1 MDYEIRWGVETGEA
15 GLGED
20 GNEVPCII
28 DLSRVFVHVACPMG
42 CWKLRPRAQ
51 FTDARREVSAPS
63 FFRSGSGG
71 LCCLVNSLARS
82 KLACVKKHY

>member
-28 DLSRVFVHVACPMG
+28 DLSRYLSM
-42 CWKLRPRAQ
+42 WLAQ
-51 FTDARREVSAPS
+51 
-63 FFRSGSGG
+63 
-71 LCCLVNSLARS
+71 
-82 KLACVKKHY
+82 

>member
-28 DLSRVFVHVACPMG
+28 DFSRYLST
-42 CWKLRPRAQ
+42 WLAQ
-51 FTDARREVSAPS
+51 WGVGN
-63 FFRSGSGG
+63 SGLELSSEM
-71 LCCLVNSLARS
+71 LAEKRTLILQEWWWWLVLPG
-82 KLACVKKHY
+82 

>member
-28 DLSRVFVHVACPMG
+28 DLSQVFVHVACPMG

-51 FTDARREVSAPS
+51 FRDAHREVHPHS
-63 FFRSGSGG
+63 SG
-71 LCCLVNSLARS
+71 VVVVT
-82 KLACVKKHY
+82 CVAWLTV